1 MNRIETN
8 NINPNARVNPLIVR
22 KIEVLEQAL
31 QQSGSIDESL
41 FKPHEIRLI
50 DKRGIPWYISHLK
63 GLLAEQN
70 EAPSEE

>member
-1 MNRIETN
+1 MSRIETN
-8 NINPNARVNPLIVR
+8 YVNPNVRVNPLVEK

-31 QQSGSIDESL
+31 QQSGPVDESL

-63 GLLAEQN
+63 ELLAEQN